1 MGWQAWFT
9 TLTGDPEQTLA
20 GKYLTGDYLHTTGI
34 GACLTGDI
42 YLTAYCAIC
51 AWFSKLY
58 LMQVEPTCLAGEYLA

>member
-20 GKYLTGDYLHTTGI
+20 ITGKVLTGDYLHTGI
-34 GACLTGDI
+34 EVYLTGEH
-42 YLTAYCAIC
+42 YLTCYAIC

-58 LMQVEPTCLAGEYLA
+58 LM